1 MNRTTGD
8 SPYLFP
14 DLTATRGGIPDPL
27 VEVDCWLSQLQDVLD
42 AGPETAD
49 EAYDLLA
56 LWAKL
61 RRARPELI
69 EQLEGMQ
76 VLAQADA
83 MLAARGSDLASQALT
98 VPNPRMWL
106 LAVQALDQA
115 FEDVGLA
122 EARSTL
128 AEGLLTDLD
137 DATLALYAARRHGI
151 DDRELESELEPC
163 LDWLAE
169 NAGLFLPAAVHVQ
182 AMGMSLRPDLA
193 EFDYGLAVT
202 ALKYVDICVRRKP
215 PRKNYHCPMSR
226 NSTPADARRLAARC
240 QEATADHS
248 RPRGFLVRDRRQVAG
263 RMRRVPFARA
273 GRIRCRSAPLLWW
286 VWSSPAGHDCSP
298 DNPAA
303 AGGRRACDAGVPGR
317 RSNGATDLA
326 GRPRRCTV
334 SEATI
339 DPSGKATFLLSPL
352 LETDQPLVLRVGP
365 EQSEWPIR
373 SRDSTEDRTWSKRR
387 KPWKGKV
394 PVPFLHR
401 RSFRKRRLCR

>member
-1 MNRTTGD
+1 
-8 SPYLFP
+8 
-14 DLTATRGGIPDPL
+14 
-27 VEVDCWLSQLQDVLD
+27 VLD

-202 ALKYVDICVRRKP
+202 ALKYVDILYATKAAEEELSLSHVQQLDA
-215 PRKNYHCPMSR
+215 SQ
-226 NSTPADARRLAARC
+226 ARRLAARFREER
-240 QEATADHS
+240 QRTTAA
-248 RPRGFLVRDRRQVAG
+248 RAAFLTVIAVKLRDRMRQV
-263 RMRRVPFARA
+263 PLARA
-273 GRIRCRSAPLLWW
+273 GESVPLEPLYWCEW
-286 VWSSPAGHDCSP
+286 ASPAGDLTARLTIP
-298 DNPAA
+298 PQPAA
-303 AGGRRACDAGVPGR
+303 DERVMLEFLDAAQRR
-317 RSNGATDLA
+317 ATDLA
-326 GRPRRCTV
+326 GQTV
-334 SEATI
+334 TLHGAEATI
-339 DPSGKATFLLSPL
+339 DSLGKATFWLSQL
-352 LETDQPLVLRVGP
+352 LEADQPLVLRVGP
-365 EQSEWPIR
+365 EQSEWPLVEAE
-373 SRDSTEDRTWSKRR
+373 TAQEDDTG
-387 KPWKGKV
+387 P
-394 PVPFLHR
+394 
-401 RSFRKRRLCR
+401 

>member
-8 SPYLFP
+8 SPYIFP

-27 VEVDCWLSQLQDVLD
+27 VEVDCWLSRLQDVLD

-49 EAYDLLA
+49 EASDLLA

-83 MLAARGSDLASQALT
+83 TLAARGSDLASQALT

-202 ALKYVDICVRRKP
+202 ALKYVDILYATKAAEEELSLSHVQQLDA
-215 PRKNYHCPMSR
+215 SQ
-226 NSTPADARRLAARC
+226 ARRLAARFREER
-240 QEATADHS
+240 QRTTAA
-248 RPRGFLVRDRRQVAG
+248 RAAFLTVIAVKLRDRMRQV
-263 RMRRVPFARA
+263 PLARA
-273 GRIRCRSAPLLWW
+273 GESVPLEPLYWCEW
-286 VWSSPAGHDCSP
+286 ASPAGNLTARLTIP
-298 DNPAA
+298 PQPAA
-303 AGGRRACDAGVPGR
+303 DERVMLEFLDAAQRR
-317 RSNGATDLA
+317 ATDLA
-326 GRPRRCTV
+326 GQTATLHAA
-334 SEATI
+334 EATI
-339 DPSGKATFLLSPL
+339 DSTGKATFLLSPL
-352 LETDQPLVLRVGP
+352 LETDQPLILRVGP
-365 EQSEWPIR
+365 EQSEWPLVEAE
-373 SRDSTEDRTWSKRR
+373 TVQEDDTG
-387 KPWKGKV
+387 P
-394 PVPFLHR
+394 
-401 RSFRKRRLCR
+401 

>member
-8 SPYLFP
+8 SPYIFP

-83 MLAARGSDLASQALT
+83 TLAARGSDLASQALT
-98 VPNPRMWL
+98 VPTPRMWL

-128 AEGLLTDLD
+128 TEGLLTDLD

-202 ALKYVDICVRRKP
+202 ALKYVDILYATKAAEEELSLSHVQQLDA
-215 PRKNYHCPMSR
+215 SQ
-226 NSTPADARRLAARC
+226 ARRLAARFREER
-240 QEATADHS
+240 QRTTAA
-248 RPRGFLVRDRRQVAG
+248 RAAFLTVIAVKLRDRMRQV
-263 RMRRVPFARA
+263 PLARA
-273 GRIRCRSAPLLWW
+273 GESVPLEPLYWCEW
-286 VWSSPAGHDCSP
+286 ASPAGDFTARLTIP
-298 DNPAA
+298 PQPAA
-303 AGGRRACDAGVPGR
+303 DERVMLEFLDAAQRRP
-317 RSNGATDLA
+317 TDLA
-326 GRPRRCTV
+326 GQTV
-334 SEATI
+334 TLHGAAPTI
-339 DPSGKATFLLSPL
+339 DPSGKAEFSLATL
-352 LETDQPLVLRVGP
+352 LEADQPLVLRVGP
-365 EQSEWPIR
+365 QQVEW
-373 SRDSTEDRTWSKRR
+373 
-387 KPWKGKV
+387 
-394 PVPFLHR
+394 
-401 RSFRKRRLCR
+401 RLTDTNMEH